1 MTRATPEYIQRVAQ
15 MYTAAVK
22 AGDSTTATDFARAHG
37 ISHATLYKA
46 LAKLEPLTPGTRRG
60 RSYKVA
66 DAPPLAELEDAC
78 ARWGF
83 DGAAEEYEVTEERVR
98 EWLRAYGEL
107 SEGKAR

>member
-1 MTRATPEYIQRVAQ
+1 MNRTTPEFVQRVARL
-15 MYTAAVK
+15 YVAAVK
-22 AGDSTTATDFARAHG
+22 AGDPTSATDFARAHG
-37 ISHATLYKA
+37 ISHTALYKA

-60 RSYKVA
+60 RPYKVA
-66 DAPPLAELEDAC
+66 DAPPLAELEDSC

-107 SEGKAR
+107 AEGKPR